1 MLEIVFFILKVLM
14 LLIGICAGV
23 FLLVLCLVL
32 FAPIRYRAKGSKY
45 EEAMKLRAVVSYLNP
60 IVRVYIS
67 YPDGELVCIKICGFT
82 IYKTKKEQGKQQTGY
97 AEEKTTKEQNVVLE
111 DSKKESPKKTDVVKE
126 NKKEQTTTKQPKK
139 TKNEQ
144 ETKGTVVQ
152 SEQTKDTAK
161 QKADAVETSEK
172 QTDTNSDKLD
182 GIRYYISL
190 YQENKALIFKVLKT
204 IWKALKT
211 LLPTSCKANV
221 FLGTGQPDVTGYI
234 YAAYCGLQAYLPK
247 GLEYHPMWTE
257 QVLEGEFE
265 IKGRI
270 RLIHLLVA
278 AVKLLINKDVRL
290 LIKKCKRS

>member
-1 MLEIVFFILKVLM
+1 MLEIVFFILKLLM

-45 EEAMKLRAVVSYLNP
+45 EEAMKLSAVVSYLNP

-67 YPDGELVCIKICGFT
+67 YPDGEFVCIKICGFT

-97 AEEKTTKEQNVVLE
+97 AEEKTTREQNVVLE

-144 ETKGTVVQ
+144 ETKHTVVQ

-161 QKADAVETSEK
+161 QKADAVEASEK
-172 QTDTNSDKLD
+172 QTDANADKLD
-182 GIRYYISL
+182 GVRYYISL

-211 LLPTSCKANV
+211 LLPTRCKANV
-221 FLGTGQPDVTGYI
+221 FFGTGQPDVTGYI

-290 LIKKCKRS
+290 LIKKCKRC